1 MTLKM
6 YQIID
11 FPSFFTKVK
20 SQKLPFK
27 TSYKLTLLATEI
39 EKHINYYQEQV
50 RMLLDQYGKKDD
62 EGKLVST
69 TDGQGVLLVEETMN
83 EAYAKMGELRDLDVE
98 LPDAKFSV
106 DGFDGVELSPEEMIV
121 IMPFIEA

>member
-50 RMLLDQYGKKDD
+50 RNLLNEYGKKDN
-62 EGKLVST
+62 EGKLVPT
-69 TDGQGVLLVEETMN
+69 TDGQGVLLAEETMN
-83 EAYAKMGELRDLDVE
+83 EAYAKMGELRELDVE
-98 LPDAKFSV
+98 LSDAKFSV